1 MLKMI
6 GTFSQNDFHF
16 SEFELLKMMNDIQN
30 NLKCLGLL
38 EPYFWKKGEACAV
51 RGSDTMWYR
60 GKVIEVVGGTIRV
73 SDTLM
78 LFLYLNTIA
87 LSIML
92 SINI

>member
-1 MLKMI
+1 MSSFESGKNFPKYFLFLI
-6 GTFSQNDFHF
+6 IS
-16 SEFELLKMMNDIQN
+16 SEFELIKMMNEIQS

-73 SDTLM
+73 SLIFFCDY
-78 LFLYLNTIA
+78 FQA
-87 LSIML
+87 
-92 SINI
+92 

>member
-1 MLKMI
+1 
-6 GTFSQNDFHF
+6 
-16 SEFELLKMMNDIQN
+16 MMNEIQS

-73 SDTLM
+73 SLIFFCDYFKTKC
-78 LFLYLNTIA
+78 Y
-87 LSIML
+87 
-92 SINI
+92 NIKWSFESNCMKV